1 MGELEYIQLRTDA
14 QPRTTNPTRMMI
26 LSYLPKRAV
35 TGIHCL
41 NLLHQPPYETKKK
54 YTQSR
59 WDPNHGH
66 GHEPY
71 VPTNPKH
78 STIARI
84 EEDRVDD
91 RTYLCSGVE
100 IHP

>member
-41 NLLHQPPYETKKK
+41 NLLHQPPYETKKNTLNHAGIPIMATATSPMSLLTLS
-54 YTQSR
+54 TQ
-59 WDPNHGH
+59 P
-66 GHEPY
+66 
-71 VPTNPKH
+71 
-78 STIARI
+78 
-84 EEDRVDD
+84 
-91 RTYLCSGVE
+91 
-100 IHP
+100 